1 MIARL
6 WRGVTPASKADAY
19 ADYLEQT
26 GLKDY
31 RATEGNQ
38 GLLLL
43 RQTHDDTAEFLLF
56 SFWESIEAIQRF
68 AGEDIDKAVYYP
80 EDEHYLISMD
90 PQVTHYEVLADL
102 RDSQ

>member
-6 WRGVTPASKADAY
+6 WLGVTPVSKADAY

-38 GLLLL
+38 GVLLL
-43 RQTHDDTAEFLLF
+43 RQTDGDTAEFLLF

-68 AGEDIDKAVYYP
+68 AGEDITKAVYYP
-80 EDEHYLISMD
+80 EDERYLISME
-90 PQVTHYEVLADL
+90 PQVAHYEVLADGWT
-102 RDSQ
+102 SH